1 MMDLFY
7 QWIDL
12 IWIPIA
18 MVVVHK
24 RQVLKSIAF
33 ILACIL
39 TLRTQI
45 EIMESIDRANGI
57 LGWVDMGLYERGLI
71 IYGLLIGVF
80 LILAH
85 FSPRTHGAVFLAAI
99 LSLYILGLCASM
111 IFMVL

>member
-1 MMDLFY
+1 MTALLY

-18 MVVVHK
+18 MVVVH
-24 RQVLKSIAF
+24 RGQVLKSLAF

-45 EIMESIDRANGI
+45 EIMTSIGKPNGI
-57 LGWVDMGLYERGLI
+57 LGWLDMGLYERGLI

-80 LILAH
+80 LVLAH
-85 FSPRTHGAVFLAAI
+85 FSPHTRGVIFLAAT
-99 LSLYILGLCASM
+99 LSLYVMGLCVSM
-111 IFMVL
+111 LAMVF